1 MAAAPTRNPAPRQ
14 PDRHPASALR
24 EGLGSLTARGR
35 GFVAGG
41 VTAAVAGIVLGERD
55 LVRIGFL
62 VALLPLVTA
71 AATALSSNRLSLTR
85 TLPATQVAVGET
97 VQVQLEL
104 VNVGRATGLLLV
116 EEQIPWAL
124 GQRPRFVIDPMQ
136 PGWHRKAGYPVR
148 AELRGIYEI
157 GPMRMRVADPFGM
170 LALNR
175 TFTKTT
181 SLVVIPVAE
190 PLPPIQLGG
199 AWSGSGDNRPRPF
212 STGSAADVTVR
223 EYRRGDD
230 LRRVH
235 WRSTARVGDLMVRRE
250 EQPWQSRCTLF
261 VDNRSGSHRGSGPDS
276 SLERAITVAASIA
289 VHLADLGYQV
299 RLVSAD
305 GEEVDHS
312 WHDGDVAAHARPVLE
327 RLAVLPTTKAADIS
341 GSWVD
346 ETVTGGMFIGVFGG
360 LTADDRAFLAR
371 LHGAGSASYAVLL
384 DVAGWAGRSSPE
396 LPVVHHREETVD
408 WLHHRGWKAAELA
421 RWEPVATAWQ
431 ELGR

>member
-1 MAAAPTRNPAPRQ
+1 MAGSPTLTRPRRNRSTNGFA
-14 PDRHPASALR
+14 

-41 VTAAVAGIVLGERD
+41 ITAAIAGFVLGERD
-55 LVRIGFL
+55 LVRIGAL
-62 VALLPLVTA
+62 VVLLPLVTA
-71 AATALSSNRLSLTR
+71 FITALSGNRLSLTR
-85 TLPATQVAVGET
+85 TLAATQVEVGTALE
-97 VQVQLEL
+97 VQLDL
-104 VNVGRATGLLLV
+104 VNVGGTTGVLLV
-116 EEQIPWAL
+116 EEQVPWAL
-124 GQRPRFVIDPMQ
+124 GQRPRFVVDAMQ
-136 PGWHRKAGYPVR
+136 PGWHRKVSYPVR
-148 AELRGIYEI
+148 AEVRGIYEI
-157 GPMRMRVADPFGM
+157 GPMRLRVADPFGM
-170 LALNR
+170 LSLNR
-175 TFTKTT
+175 AFTKTA

-190 PLPPIQLGG
+190 PLPTIHLGG

-235 WRSTARVGDLMVRRE
+235 WRSTARTGELMVRRE

-261 VDNRSGSHRGSGPDS
+261 VDNRAGSHRGSGPDS
-276 SLERAITVAASIA
+276 SLERAITAAASVA
-289 VHLADLGYQV
+289 VHLADRGYQV

-305 GEEVDHS
+305 GEEVDHA

-327 RLAVLPTTKAADIS
+327 RLAVLPTTRTADIS

-346 ETVTGGMFIGVFGG
+346 ETVTGGMFIGIFGG

-371 LHGAGSASYAVLL
+371 LHGAGSASYAMLL
-384 DVAGWAGRSSPE
+384 DVPGWAGRSTPE
-396 LPVVHHREETVD
+396 DPVQHHRSDVVD

-421 RWEPVATAWQ
+421 RWEPVASAWQ

>member
-1 MAAAPTRNPAPRQ
+1 MTVSPTRNRPGRARP
-14 PDRHPASALR
+14 SAGFR

-41 VTAAVAGIVLGERD
+41 VTAATAGLVLGERD

-62 VALLPLVTA
+62 VALLPLLTA
-71 AATALSSNRLSLTR
+71 GITGLSSNRLSLTR
-85 TLPATQVAVGET
+85 TLAATQVEVGT
-97 VQVQLEL
+97 TMDVQLEL
-104 VNVGRATGLLLV
+104 VNVGSTTGLLLV
-116 EEQIPWAL
+116 EEQVPWAL
-124 GQRPRFVIDPMQ
+124 GQRPRFVIDAMQ
-136 PGWHRKAGYPVR
+136 PGWHRKVSYPVR
-148 AELRGIYEI
+148 AEVRGIYEI
-157 GPMRMRVADPFGM
+157 GPMRLRVADPFGM
-170 LALNR
+170 LSLNR
-175 TFTKTT
+175 TFTKTS

-190 PLPPIQLGG
+190 PLPAIHLGG

-212 STGSAADVTVR
+212 SIGSAADVTVR

-235 WRSTARVGDLMVRRE
+235 WRSTARVGELMVRRE

-261 VDNRSGSHRGSGPDS
+261 VDNRAGSHRGSGPDS

-289 VHLADLGYQV
+289 VHLSDRGYQV

-305 GEEVDHS
+305 GEEVDHA

-327 RLAVLPTTKAADIS
+327 RLAVLPTTRTADIS

-360 LTADDRAFLAR
+360 LTADDRAFLSR
-371 LHGAGSASYAVLL
+371 LHGAGSASFAVLL
-384 DVAGWAGRSSPE
+384 DVAGWIGRTAPDV
-396 LPVVHHREETVD
+396 PVEHHREDVVD
-408 WLHHRGWKAAELA
+408 WLHRRGWKAAELA

>member
-1 MAAAPTRNPAPRQ
+1 MAGPARRLRPQ
-14 PDRHPASALR
+14 ADRPGFR
-24 EGLGSLTARGR
+24 DGLGSLTARGR

-41 VTAAVAGIVLGERD
+41 VTAAIAGIILGERD

-71 AATALSSNRLSLTR
+71 GLTSLANNRLSLTR
-85 TLPATQVAVGET
+85 TLAATQIEVGHTME
-97 VQVQLEL
+97 VQLDL
-104 VNVGRATGLLLV
+104 VNVGSATGLLLI
-116 EEQIPWAL
+116 EEQVPWAL
-124 GQRPRFVIDPMQ
+124 GQRPRFVIDAMQ
-136 PGWHRKAGYPVR
+136 PGWHRQVSYSVR
-148 AELRGIYEI
+148 AEVRGIYEI
-157 GPMRMRVADPFGM
+157 GPMRIRIADPFGM

-175 TFTKTT
+175 TFARTS

-190 PLPPIQLGG
+190 PLPAISMAG
-199 AWSGSGDNRPRPF
+199 AWSGTGDNRPRPF
-212 STGSAADVTVR
+212 STGSAADVAVR

-235 WRSTARVGDLMVRRE
+235 WRSTARTGELMVRRE

-261 VDNRSGSHRGSGPDS
+261 VDNRHGSHRGSGPDS

-305 GEEVDHS
+305 GEEVDHD

-327 RLAVLPTTKAADIS
+327 RLAVLPTTRATDIS
-341 GSWVD
+341 SSWVD

-360 LTADDRAFLAR
+360 LTADDRAFLSR
-371 LHGAGSASYAVLL
+371 LHGSGSASYAVLL
-384 DVAGWAGRSSPE
+384 DVAGWTARTDPGTPHAG
-396 LPVVHHREETVD
+396 HHREATI
-408 WLHHRGWKAAELA
+408 WLQHLGWKAAELTRGDPIA
-421 RWEPVATAWQ
+421 AAWQ
-431 ELGR
+431 DLGR

>member
-1 MAAAPTRNPAPRQ
+1 MAATPTRARPGTDGS
-14 PDRHPASALR
+14 DRGSGLR
-24 EGLGSLTARGR
+24 ESLAALTARGR

-41 VTAAVAGIVLGERD
+41 ITASAAGIVLAERD

-62 VALLPLVTA
+62 VALLPLITA
-71 AATALSSNRLSLTR
+71 VRTALTNNRLSLTR
-85 TLPATQVAVGET
+85 TLAATQIEVGQTLE
-97 VQVQLEL
+97 VQLEL
-104 VNVGRATGLLLV
+104 VNVGSTTGLLLI
-116 EEQIPWAL
+116 EEQVPWAL
-124 GQRPRFVIDPMQ
+124 GQRPRFVIDSMQ
-136 PGWHRKAGYPVR
+136 TGWHRRVSYPVR
-148 AELRGIYEI
+148 AEVRGIYEI
-157 GPMRMRVADPFGM
+157 GPMRLRVADPFGM

-175 TFTKTT
+175 AFTRTS

-190 PLPPIQLGG
+190 PLPAIRLGG
-199 AWSGSGDNRPRPF
+199 AWSGTGDNRPRPF

-235 WRSTARVGDLMVRRE
+235 WRSTARTGDLMVRRE

-289 VHLADLGYQV
+289 VHLADQGYQV

-305 GEEVDHS
+305 GEEVDHA
-312 WHDGDVAAHARPVLE
+312 WHDGDIAAHARPVLE
-327 RLAVLPTTKAADIS
+327 RLAVLPTAKSRDIS
-341 GSWVD
+341 SSWVD

-360 LTADDRAFLAR
+360 LTQDDRAFLAR
-371 LHGAGSASYAVLL
+371 LHGVGSTSYAIVV
-384 DVAGWAGRSSPE
+384 DTAGWNGRTGPE
-396 LPVVHHREETVD
+396 QVPPEHHSEPVT
-408 WLHHRGWKAAELA
+408 WFSNRGWKAASLS
-421 RWEPVATAWQ
+421 RWDSIASAWQ